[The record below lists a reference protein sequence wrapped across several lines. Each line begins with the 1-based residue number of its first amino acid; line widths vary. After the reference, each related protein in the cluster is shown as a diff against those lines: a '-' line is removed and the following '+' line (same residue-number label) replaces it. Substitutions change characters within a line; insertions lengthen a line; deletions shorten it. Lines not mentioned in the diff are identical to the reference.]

1 MRPTVLGAR
10 RAEAGGATT
19 PLPAPEPW
27 DASAQMTSLSGRS
40 VLVTGAGGFI
50 GGHVVERLVRD
61 GARVRALCRY
71 NSRNDRGTLDWL
83 EPDVTDDIEV
93 VLGELRDIESVA
105 GATEGSEVVLHLGAQ
120 IAIPYSYVNP
130 RDFFEVNVLGT
141 LNVAQ
146 AALRHGVQ
154 RVVQTSTSEV
164 YGTAQTVP
172 ITEDHPLEPQSPYA
186 ASKVAADK
194 LMDSY
199 RRSFNLPVSV
209 LRPFN
214 TYGPRQSAR
223 AIIPTIITQALSGS
237 TLRLGALHPRRDLVF
252 VEDTAAGFVAAA
264 TSEAALGRTVHLG
277 TDEDVSV
284 AELVEIVGELLGR
297 DLTVETDPARLRPAQ
312 SEVERL
318 RASPALARALL
329 GWEPRVDLRSG
340 IARTIEWI
348 ERNVRQ
354 YRVDHYVI

>member
-1 MRPTVLGAR
+1 MLSAM
-10 RAEAGGATT
+10 TT
-19 PLPAPEPW
+19 LE
-27 DASAQMTSLSGRS
+27 GRS

-61 GARVRALCRY
+61 GARVRAFCRY
-71 NSRNDRGTLDWL
+71 NSRNERGTLDWL
-83 EPDVTDDIEV
+83 EPNVVAEVEV
-93 VLGELRDIESVA
+93 VLGELRDLESVA
-105 GATEGSEVVLHLGAQ
+105 SAIDGSEVVLHLGAQ

-130 RDFFEVNVLGT
+130 RDFLEVNVLGT

-154 RVVQTSTSEV
+154 RIVHTSTSEV
-164 YGTAQTVP
+164 YGTAQSVP
-172 ITEDHPLEPQSPYA
+172 ITEAHPLEPQSPYA

-199 RRSFNLPVSV
+199 HRSFDLPVCV

-223 AIIPTIITQALSGS
+223 AIIPTIISQALAGS
-237 TLRLGALHPRRDLVF
+237 TLRLGSLHPRRDLTY

-264 TSEAALGRTVHLG
+264 TREDAVGRTIQLG
-277 TDEDVSV
+277 TNHDVSV
-284 AELVEIVGELLGR
+284 GDLVEMVSDVLGR
-297 DLTVETDPARLRPAQ
+297 ELTVETDPARIRPDK

-318 RASPALARALL
+318 ISGPLLARELL
-329 GWEPRVDLRSG
+329 GWEPTVDLREG
-340 IARTIEWI
+340 LARTIEWI
-348 ERNVRQ
+348 ERNAQR

>member
-1 MRPTVLGAR
+1 MLSAM
-10 RAEAGGATT
+10 TT
-19 PLPAPEPW
+19 LE
-27 DASAQMTSLSGRS
+27 GRS
-40 VLVTGAGGFI
+40 VVVTGAGGFI

-71 NSRNDRGTLDWL
+71 NSRNERGTLDWL
-83 EPDVTDDIEV
+83 EPNVLAEVEV
-93 VLGELRDIESVA
+93 VLGELRDVESVA
-105 GATEGSEVVLHLGAQ
+105 AAIEGSEVVLHLGAQ

-130 RDFFEVNVLGT
+130 RDFLEVNVLGT

-154 RVVQTSTSEV
+154 RIVHTSTSEV
-164 YGTAQTVP
+164 YGTAQSVP
-172 ITEDHPLEPQSPYA
+172 ITEAHPLEPQSPYA

-199 RRSFNLPVSV
+199 HRSFDLPVCV

-223 AIIPTIITQALSGS
+223 AIIPTIISQALAGS
-237 TLRLGALHPRRDLVF
+237 TLRLGSLHPRRDLTY
-252 VEDTAAGFVAAA
+252 VEDTAAAFVAAA
-264 TSEAALGRTVHLG
+264 TSEGAVGRTIQLG
-277 TDEDVSV
+277 TNHDVSV
-284 AELVEIVGELLGR
+284 GDLVEMVAEVLGR
-297 DLTVETDPARLRPAQ
+297 ELTVETDPVRIRPDK

-318 RASPALARALL
+318 LSGPHLARELL
-329 GWEPRVDLRSG
+329 GWEPTVDLREG
-340 IARTIEWI
+340 LARTIDWI
-348 ERNVRQ
+348 ERNVHR

>member
-1 MRPTVLGAR
+1 M
-10 RAEAGGATT
+10 T
-19 PLPAPEPW
+19 P
-27 DASAQMTSLSGRS
+27 LSGRS

-50 GGHVVERLVRD
+50 GGHVVEWLVRD
-61 GARVRALCRY
+61 GARVRAMCRY

-83 EPDVTDDIEV
+83 DPAVTDEVEV
-93 VLGELRDIESVA
+93 VLGELRDVESVY
-105 GATEGSEVVLHLGAQ
+105 GAVKGVEVVLHLGAQ

-199 RRSFNLPVSV
+199 RRSFDLPVCV

-223 AIIPTIITQALSGS
+223 AIIPTIVTQALSGT

-252 VEDTAAGFVAAA
+252 VEDTVAGFVAAA
-264 TSEAALGRTVHLG
+264 VSEAALGRTVHLG

-284 AELVEIVGELLGR
+284 GDLVEIVGEILGHE
-297 DLTVETDPARLRPAQ
+297 LTVETDPARVRPPQ

-318 RASPALARALL
+318 RASPALARELL
-329 GWEPRVDLRSG
+329 GWEPRVDVRTG

-354 YRVDHYVI
+354 YRVDDYVI